1 MGKSQQTSIF
11 VLKIITKSEI
21 YNIYM
26 VKNHTIV
33 EFGLKIGSNV
43 ESTLLGLNPPKSKLE
58 IIIL

>member
-1 MGKSQQTSIF
+1 MGYKSIKKIDKIWQISTNNIF
-11 VLKIITKSEI
+11 VLKIITKSGI

-43 ESTLLGLNPPKSKLE
+43 EHAFFGG
-58 IIIL
+58 